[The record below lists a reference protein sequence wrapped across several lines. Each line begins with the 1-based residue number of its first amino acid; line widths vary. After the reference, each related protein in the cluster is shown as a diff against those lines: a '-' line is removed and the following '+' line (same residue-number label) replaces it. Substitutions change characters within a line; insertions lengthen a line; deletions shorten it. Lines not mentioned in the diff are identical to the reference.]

1 MIFVL
6 PLDVTILD
14 QINTTHFYIKLLKKS
29 FMCRLY
35 FYILKYFCFLVADGI
50 SDHSKPHMTI
60 GSDLTTNEIKD
71 STRAL
76 LDESAFSMPN
86 DILKYRSFSPR

>member
-1 MIFVL
+1 
-6 PLDVTILD
+6 
-14 QINTTHFYIKLLKKS
+14 
-29 FMCRLY
+29 MCRLY
-35 FYILKYFCFLVADGI
+35 FYILKYFSFLVADGI

>member
-1 MIFVL
+1 MS
-6 PLDVTILD
+6 
-14 QINTTHFYIKLLKKS
+14 KLLAPLL
-29 FMCRLY
+29 CL
-35 FYILKYFCFLVADGI
+35 YILKYFSFLVADGI
-50 SDHSKPHMTI
+50 SDDSKPHMAI
-60 GSDLTTNEIKD
+60 GSDPNTNEIKD